1 MPPASRPAPLEPIA
15 LVTVVVVLVHVLV
28 GLVAWTLLPLWKPS
42 WNETKA
48 ADGKYWFPPSSF
60 KEVLLKPTVAPEP
73 PPAAPSEK
81 AAVKP
86 SAALPPPVAVTGLL
100 EESPLVAPSSSGMG
114 STAAA
119 KPTTKIITLSP
130 VLELDDKTVP
140 TAKLDR
146 SPLTMMEVLKLEK
159 QQAAEKRAL
168 GGADMDPVLKAL
180 ETALKKEWNPPPVS
194 QVPILQRNTRLTLT
208 IGHDGSILESR
219 LSKSS
224 GSDLLDES
232 VQKAGEGVKKIS
244 ESLPSS
250 FPKDRYTVEVN
261 FHIE

>member
-15 LVTVVVVLVHVLV
+15 LVMVAVVLVHVLV

-42 WNETKA
+42 LGKA
-48 ADGKYWFPPSSF
+48 KAGTDRYWFPPSSF
-60 KEVLLKPTVAPEP
+60 KEVLLKPSVAPE

-81 AAVKP
+81 AAIKP
-86 SAALPPPVAVTGLL
+86 SAALTPPAAVTGLL

-114 STAAA
+114 STATA

-146 SPLTMMEVLKLEK
+146 GPLTMMEVLKLEK
-159 QQAAEKRAL
+159 QQAAEKRAV

-180 ETALKKEWNPPPVS
+180 ETALKKEWNAPPVS
-194 QVPILQRNTRLTLT
+194 QVPILQRNTRVTIS

-219 LSKSS
+219 LTKAS
-224 GSDLLDES
+224 GSELLDQS
-232 VQKAGEGVKKIS
+232 VLKAGEGVKKIS